1 MPWAAGPGRS
11 GRTGEE
17 GTGVLG
23 VLGAGRRC
31 FVAKVTPEGV
41 RRDLAREAAGNLAKR
56 HHIGQATYGPGT
68 VPAQYGSLARFLTG
82 LDKLV
87 DGIRAQF
94 VAFGEGRDGRPT

>member
-1 MPWAAGPGRS
+1 MARVAVPGGS
-11 GRTGEE
+11 GRTGDA
-17 GTGVLG
+17 GSGVFG
-23 VLGAGRRC
+23 DFGAGRRC

-94 VAFGEGRDGRPT
+94 VAFGEGRDGRPA